1 MPMIDPNLP
10 LIDLHRHLDG
20 NVRLETILDLG
31 RRHNLKLPAWDVEGL
46 RPYIQIVDPEPGVM
60 EFIAKFHWMMA
71 VLVDY
76 DACRRVAFENVE
88 DAKNEGI
95 DYIELRFSPLFMAAS
110 HDLNPVGVV
119 EAVCD
124 GAAAGKRE
132 FGLQLNLI
140 GIISRTYGV
149 NSAWQELDALLT
161 QRDQIRALDLAGDEA
176 NFPGELFVDH
186 FQRGRDVGWQ
196 VTVHAGE
203 IDGPESIWQAIQELG
218 ATRIGHAVTAVQDPE
233 LMDYLAENHI
243 GVESSLTSNFQTS
256 TVPDYASHP
265 LRAFLENGILANV
278 NTDDPG
284 ISGIDLAHEYQ
295 IAAPAAGLSPDQIHQ
310 AQRNAIEIAFLSP
323 KERRVLLEK
332 KITRK

>member
-10 LIDLHRHLDG
+10 LIDLHRHLEG

-31 RRHNLKLPAWDVEGL
+31 RRHNLKLPARDLEEL
-46 RPYIQIVDPEPGVM
+46 RPYVQIAVPQPGVM
-60 EFIAKFHWMMA
+60 EFIEKFYWMMA

-76 DACRRVAFENVE
+76 DACWRVAFENVE

-95 DYIELRFSPLFMAAS
+95 DYLELRFSPLFMAAS
-110 HDLNPVGVV
+110 HNLNPVGVV

-132 FGLQLNLI
+132 SGLQLNLI

-149 NSAWQELDALLT
+149 DSAWQELDALLT
-161 QRDQIRALDLAGDEA
+161 QRDHIRAIDLAGEEA

-186 FQRGRDVGWQ
+186 FRRGRDVGWQ

-218 ATRIGHAVTAVQDPE
+218 ATRIGHAVTAVQNPE
-233 LMDYLAENHI
+233 LMDYLAENRI
-243 GVESSLTSNFQTS
+243 GVESNLTSNFQTS

-265 LRAFLENGILANV
+265 LRAFLETGILATI

-295 IAAPAAGLSPDQIHQ
+295 IAAPAAGLSPGQIHQ
-310 AQRNAIEIAFLSP
+310 AQHNALEIAFLSP
-323 KERRVLLEK
+323 EERRVLLEK

>member
-1 MPMIDPNLP
+1 MIDPNLP
-10 LIDLHRHLDG
+10 LIDLHRHLEG

-46 RPYIQIVDPEPGVM
+46 RSYIQISDPQPGVM
-60 EFIAKFHWMMA
+60 EFVAKFHWMMA

-95 DYIELRFSPLFMAAS
+95 DYLELRFSPLFMAAS

-140 GIISRTYGV
+140 GIISRTYGID
-149 NSAWQELDALLT
+149 SAWQELDALLT

-186 FQRGRDVGWQ
+186 FRRAHDARWRI
-196 VTVHAGE
+196 TVHAGE
-203 IDGPESIWQAIQELG
+203 IGEPASIWQAIQELS

-243 GVESSLTSNFQTS
+243 GVESSLTSNLQTS

-265 LRAFLENGILANV
+265 LRAFLENGILATI

-295 IAAPAAGLSPDQIHQ
+295 IAAPAAGLSPGQIHQ
-310 AQRNAIEIAFLSP
+310 AQRNTLEIAFLSP
-323 KERRVLLEK
+323 EERRVLLEK

>member
-1 MPMIDPNLP
+1 MIDPNLP

-46 RPYIQIVDPEPGVM
+46 RPYIQIADPEPGVM

-95 DYIELRFSPLFMAAS
+95 DYLELRFSPLFMAAN

-140 GIISRTYGV
+140 GIISRTYGID
-149 NSAWQELDALLT
+149 SAWQELDALLT
-161 QRDQIRALDLAGDEA
+161 QRDQIRALDLAGDET

-186 FQRGRDVGWQ
+186 FQRARDAGWQ

-203 IDGPESIWQAIQELG
+203 IDGPESIWKAIQELG

-256 TVPDYASHP
+256 TVPDYANHP
-265 LRAFLENGILANV
+265 LRAFLETGILATI

-310 AQRNAIEIAFLSP
+310 AQRNALEIAFLSP
-323 KERRVLLEK
+323 EERRVLLKK

>member
-1 MPMIDPNLP
+1 
-10 LIDLHRHLDG
+10 
-20 NVRLETILDLG
+20 
-31 RRHNLKLPAWDVEGL
+31 
-46 RPYIQIVDPEPGVM
+46 M
-60 EFIAKFHWMMA
+60 EFIEKFYWMMA

-76 DACRRVAFENVE
+76 DACWRVAFENVE

-95 DYIELRFSPLFMAAS
+95 DYLELRFSPLFMAAS
-110 HDLNPVGVV
+110 HNLNPVGVV

-124 GAAAGKRE
+124 GVAAGKRE
-132 FGLQLNLI
+132 SGLQLNLI

-149 NSAWQELDALLT
+149 DSAWQELDALLT
-161 QRDQIRALDLAGDEA
+161 QRDHIRAIDLAGDEA

-186 FQRGRDVGWQ
+186 FRRGRDVGWQ

-218 ATRIGHAVTAVQDPE
+218 ATRIGHAVTAVQNPE
-233 LMDYLAENHI
+233 LMDYLAENRI
-243 GVESSLTSNFQTS
+243 GVESNLTSNFQTS

-265 LRAFLENGILANV
+265 LRAFLETGILATI

-295 IAAPAAGLSPDQIHQ
+295 FAAPAAGLSPGQIQQ
-310 AQRNAIEIAFLSP
+310 AQRNALEIAFLTP
-323 KERRVLLEK
+323 EKRRVLLEK
-332 KITRK
+332 KITPK

>member
-1 MPMIDPNLP
+1 MIDPNLP

-46 RPYIQIVDPEPGVM
+46 RPYIQIADPELGVM

-95 DYIELRFSPLFMAAS
+95 DYLELRFSPLFMAAN

-140 GIISRTYGV
+140 GIISRTYGID
-149 NSAWQELDALLT
+149 SAWQELDALLT
-161 QRDQIRALDLAGDEA
+161 QRDQIRALDLAGDET

-186 FQRGRDVGWQ
+186 FQRARDAGWQ

-203 IDGPESIWQAIQELG
+203 IDGPESIWKAIQELG
-218 ATRIGHAVTAVQDPE
+218 ATRIGHAVTAVQDPV

-256 TVPDYASHP
+256 TVPDYANHP
-265 LRAFLENGILANV
+265 LRAFLETGILATI

-310 AQRNAIEIAFLSP
+310 AQRNALEIAFLSP
-323 KERRVLLEK
+323 EERRVLLKK

>member
-76 DACRRVAFENVE
+76 DACRQVAFENVE

-95 DYIELRFSPLFMAAS
+95 DFLELRFSPLFMAAS
-110 HDLNPVGVV
+110 HGLNPVGVV
-119 EAVCD
+119 EAICD

-132 FGLQLNLI
+132 YGLQLNLI

-149 NSAWQELDALLT
+149 DSAWQELDALLT
-161 QRDQIRALDLAGDEA
+161 QREQIRAFDLAGDEA

-186 FQRGRDVGWQ
+186 FRRGRDVGWQ

-203 IDGPESIWQAIQELG
+203 IDGPASIWQV
-218 ATRIGHAVTAVQDPE
+218 VTAVQDPE

-265 LRAFLENGILANV
+265 LRAFLENGILANI

-284 ISGIDLAHEYQ
+284 ISGIDLTHEYQ
-295 IAAPAAGLSPDQIHQ
+295 IAAPAAGLSPGQIHQ
-310 AQRNAIEIAFLSP
+310 AQRNALEIAFLSP
-323 KERRVLLEK
+323 EERRVLLEK

>member
-10 LIDLHRHLDG
+10 LIDLHRHLEG

-46 RPYIQIVDPEPGVM
+46 RSYIQISDPQPGVM
-60 EFIAKFHWMMA
+60 EFVAKFHWMMA

-76 DACRRVAFENVE
+76 DACQRVAFENVE

-95 DYIELRFSPLFMAAS
+95 DYLELRFSPLFMAAS

-140 GIISRTYGV
+140 GIISRTYGID
-149 NSAWQELDALLT
+149 SAWQELDALLT

-186 FQRGRDVGWQ
+186 FRRGRDVGWQ

-203 IDGPESIWQAIQELG
+203 IDGPASIWQAIQELG

-265 LRAFLENGILANV
+265 LRTFLKNGILATI

-295 IAAPAAGLSPDQIHQ
+295 IAALAAGLSPGQIHQ
-310 AQRNAIEIAFLSP
+310 AQRNALEIAFLSP
-323 KERRVLLEK
+323 EERRVLLEK

>member
-1 MPMIDPNLP
+1 MPNLP

-31 RRHNLKLPAWDVEGL
+31 RRHNLKLPAWNVEGL

-140 GIISRTYGV
+140 GIISRTYGID
-149 NSAWQELDALLT
+149 SAWQELDALLT

-186 FQRGRDVGWQ
+186 FRRGRDVGWQ

-218 ATRIGHAVTAVQDPE
+218 ATRIGHAVTAVHDPE
-233 LMDYLAENHI
+233 LMDYLAENRI

-256 TVPDYASHP
+256 TVPDYANHP
-265 LRAFLENGILANV
+265 LRAFLETGIFATI

-295 IAAPAAGLSPDQIHQ
+295 IAAPAAGLSPGQIHQ
-310 AQRNAIEIAFLSP
+310 AQRNALEIAFLSP
-323 KERRVLLEK
+323 EERRVLLEK

>member
-1 MPMIDPNLP
+1 MIDPNLP
-10 LIDLHRHLDG
+10 LIDLHRHLEG

-46 RPYIQIVDPEPGVM
+46 RPYIQISDPQPGVM

-95 DYIELRFSPLFMAAS
+95 DYLELRFSPLFMAAS
-110 HDLNPVGVV
+110 HYLNPVGVV

-132 FGLQLNLI
+132 YDLQLNLI

-149 NSAWQELDALLT
+149 DSAWQELDALLT

-186 FQRGRDVGWQ
+186 FQRAHDAHWRI
-196 VTVHAGE
+196 TVHAGE
-203 IDGPESIWQAIQELG
+203 IGKPASIWHAIHELG
-218 ATRIGHAVTAVQDPE
+218 AVRIGHAVTAVQDPE
-233 LMDYLAENHI
+233 LMDYLAENRI

-265 LRAFLENGILANV
+265 LRAFLENGILATI

-295 IAAPAAGLSPDQIHQ
+295 IAAPAAGLSPGQIHQ
-310 AQRNAIEIAFLSP
+310 AKRNALEIAFLSAE
-323 KERRVLLEK
+323 ERRLLLEK

>member
-1 MPMIDPNLP
+1 
-10 LIDLHRHLDG
+10 
-20 NVRLETILDLG
+20 
-31 RRHNLKLPAWDVEGL
+31 
-46 RPYIQIVDPEPGVM
+46 
-60 EFIAKFHWMMA
+60 MMA

-95 DYIELRFSPLFMAAS
+95 DYLELRFSPLFMAAS

-149 NSAWQELDALLT
+149 DSAWQELDALLT

-186 FQRGRDVGWQ
+186 FRRGRDVGWQ

-203 IDGPESIWQAIQELG
+203 IDGPESIWQGIKELG
-218 ATRIGHAVTAVQDPE
+218 ATRIGHAVTAIQDPE
-233 LMDYLAENHI
+233 LMDYLVENHI
-243 GVESSLTSNFQTS
+243 GVEASLTSNFQTS
-256 TVPDYASHP
+256 TVPDYVSHP
-265 LRAFLENGILANV
+265 LRAFLETGILATI

-295 IAAPAAGLSPDQIHQ
+295 IAAPAAGLSPGQIHQ
-310 AQRNAIEIAFLSP
+310 AQCNALEIAFLSP
-323 KERRVLLEK
+323 EERRVLLEK

>member
-46 RPYIQIVDPEPGVM
+46 RPYIQIADPELGVM

-95 DYIELRFSPLFMAAS
+95 DYLELRFSPLFMAAN

-140 GIISRTYGV
+140 GIISRTYGID
-149 NSAWQELDALLT
+149 SAWQELDALLT
-161 QRDQIRALDLAGDEA
+161 QRDQIRALDLAGDET

-186 FQRGRDVGWQ
+186 FQRARDAGWQ

-203 IDGPESIWQAIQELG
+203 IDGPESIWKAIQELG
-218 ATRIGHAVTAVQDPE
+218 ATRIGHAVTAVQDPV

-256 TVPDYASHP
+256 TVPDYANHP
-265 LRAFLENGILANV
+265 LRAFLETGILATI

-310 AQRNAIEIAFLSP
+310 AQRNALEIAFLSP
-323 KERRVLLEK
+323 EERRVLLKK

>member
-1 MPMIDPNLP
+1 MIDPNLP

-60 EFIAKFHWMMA
+60 EFIAKFHWMMV

-95 DYIELRFSPLFMAAS
+95 DYLELRFSPLFMAAS
-110 HDLNPVGVV
+110 HGLNPVGVV

-149 NSAWQELDALLT
+149 DCAWQELDALLT
-161 QRDQIRALDLAGDEA
+161 QRAQIRALDLAGDEA

-186 FQRGRDVGWQ
+186 FRRGRDVGWQ

-243 GVESSLTSNFQTS
+243 GVESSLTSNLQTS
-256 TVPDYASHP
+256 TVPDYANHP
-265 LRAFLENGILANV
+265 LRAFLETGILATIT
-278 NTDDPG
+278 TDDPG
-284 ISGIDLAHEYQ
+284 ISGIDLVHEYQ
-295 IAAPAAGLSPDQIHQ
+295 IAAPAAGLSPGQIHQ
-310 AQRNAIEIAFLSP
+310 AQRNALEIAFLSP
-323 KERRVLLEK
+323 EERRVLLEK

>member
-10 LIDLHRHLDG
+10 LIDLHRHLEG
-20 NVRLETILDLG
+20 NVRVETILDLG
-31 RRHNLKLPAWDVEGL
+31 RRHNLKLPAWDVDTL
-46 RPYIQIVDPEPGVM
+46 RPYIQIAEPQPGVM
-60 EFIAKFHWMMA
+60 EFIAKFYWMMA

-76 DACRRVAFENVE
+76 DACWRVAFENVE
-88 DAKNEGI
+88 DANNEGI
-95 DYIELRFSPLFMAAS
+95 DYLELRFSPMFMAAS
-110 HDLNPVGVV
+110 HGLNPVGVV
-119 EAVCD
+119 EAVCY
-124 GAAAGKRE
+124 GAAAGKGE
-132 FGLQLNLI
+132 SGLQLNLI

-149 NSAWQELDALLT
+149 DSAWQELDALLT

-176 NFPGELFVDH
+176 NFPGELFEDH
-186 FQRGRDVGWQ
+186 FRRGRDVGWQ

-233 LMDYLAENHI
+233 LMDYMAENRI

-265 LRAFLENGILANV
+265 LRAFLENGILATI

-284 ISGIDLAHEYQ
+284 ISGIDLAYEYQ
-295 IAAPAAGLSPDQIHQ
+295 IAAPAAGLSPGQIHQ
-310 AQRNAIEIAFLSP
+310 AQRNALEVAFLSP
-323 KERRVLLEK
+323 EERRVLLEK
-332 KITRK
+332 KITPK

>member
-1 MPMIDPNLP
+1 MIDPNLP

-46 RPYIQIVDPEPGVM
+46 RPYIQIADPELGVM

-95 DYIELRFSPLFMAAS
+95 DYLELRFSPLFMAAN

-140 GIISRTYGV
+140 GIISRTYGID
-149 NSAWQELDALLT
+149 SAWQELDALLT

-186 FQRGRDVGWQ
+186 FQRARDAGWQ

-203 IDGPESIWQAIQELG
+203 IDGPESIWKAIQELG
-218 ATRIGHAVTAVQDPE
+218 ATRIGHAVTAVQDPV

-256 TVPDYASHP
+256 TVPDYANHP
-265 LRAFLENGILANV
+265 LRAFLETGILATI

-310 AQRNAIEIAFLSP
+310 AQRNALEIAFLSP
-323 KERRVLLEK
+323 EERRVLLKK